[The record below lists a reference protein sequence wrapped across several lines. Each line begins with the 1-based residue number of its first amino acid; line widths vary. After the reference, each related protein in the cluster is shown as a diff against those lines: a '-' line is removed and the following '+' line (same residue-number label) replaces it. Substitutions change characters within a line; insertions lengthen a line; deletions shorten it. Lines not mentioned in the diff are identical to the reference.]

1 MPHIHLRDVHVAF
14 PIYQGASR
22 SLKKSLVA
30 SSMLGNL
37 SKSAASDRI
46 VVQALNG
53 VNFDVEHGE
62 RFGIIGANGAGK
74 TTLLKILAGIYEPTS
89 GSCVV
94 SGRISSMLD
103 PQGGLDPDATGR
115 ENIIMRGLYLDIHP
129 SVMREHA
136 EEIAA
141 FTDLEHYMDMPVRT
155 YSAGMMMRLGFAAST
170 CIMPEILIM
179 DEWLA
184 AGDAQFIGK
193 AQRRMEEFVERSSI
207 LVLASHSMDLLKR
220 WCRRGIFLHHG
231 RIHFS
236 GDIEGVIAAY
246 DEFVRRQ
253 NDGGT

>member
-1 MPHIHLRDVHVAF
+1 MPHIRLRDVHVAF

-37 SKSAASDRI
+37 SKNEANNRI

-74 TTLLKILAGIYEPTS
+74 TTLLKVLAGIYEPTS

-94 SGRISSMLD
+94 SGRISSLLD
-103 PQGGLDPDATGR
+103 AQAGLDPDATGR

-136 EEIAA
+136 AEIAT
-141 FTDLEHYMDMPVRT
+141 FTALEHYMDMPVRT

-193 AQRRMEEFVERSSI
+193 AQKRMEEFVERSSI
-207 LVLASHSMDLLKR
+207 LVLASHSMDLLRR

-231 RIHFS
+231 RIQFS
-236 GDIEGVIAAY
+236 GDIESVIEAY
-246 DEFVRRQ
+246 DDFVHR
-253 NDGGT
+253 NSGGEL